1 MLCAFLFIRF
11 PSDCDGFKAD
21 EPVVWRS
28 FRHSILPKTVRSM
41 FPHSLGVTCLS
52 NCGPPLQVLGL
63 VWFVVQK
70 EQTRMLLLKMEVSVM
85 EQPVMVKEMVLLV
98 VAEELLVQPVLV
110 LELFVVHKDLL
121 VVVAVAVV
129 ASSASIACTL
139 HTASSLLY

>member
-1 MLCAFLFIRF
+1 
-11 PSDCDGFKAD
+11 
-21 EPVVWRS
+21 
-28 FRHSILPKTVRSM
+28 
-41 FPHSLGVTCLS
+41 
-52 NCGPPLQVLGL
+52 
-63 VWFVVQK
+63 
-70 EQTRMLLLKMEVSVM
+70 M
-85 EQPVMVKEMVLLV
+85 EQPVMVKEMALLV